1 MCTYVNTVYTVYIF
15 EQNERAGTISKDFP
29 ITLSAANKR
38 PMYQQIID
46 QVGDLVRLGVWP
58 AGEKLPSIREFA
70 AQAKVSL
77 ITVKRAYLDLERMG
91 LIVTQHGLGS
101 WVADQL
107 DREQLNR
114 DALDNALAQVVAEAS
129 ALGIGDDDLITLLEA
144 TLEQRN
150 ES

>member
-1 MCTYVNTVYTVYIF
+1 
-15 EQNERAGTISKDFP
+15 
-29 ITLSAANKR
+29 
-38 PMYQQIID
+38 MYQQIID

-58 AGEKLPSIREFA
+58 PGEKLPSIREFA

-101 WVADQL
+101 WVADDL

-114 DALDNALAQVVAEAS
+114 DALDEALLTVIREAN
-129 ALGIGDDDLITLLEA
+129 ALGIPNDELITLLET

-150 ES
+150 KT